1 MFFRDTLYFIWTVN
15 SQAFSVEALVMHE
28 DFMKAVK
35 GFYKVSVFMLVKLT
49 YKTIP
54 FILIDA
60 KISLKI
66 LYLGDIF
73 C

>member
-1 MFFRDTLYFIWTVN
+1 
-15 SQAFSVEALVMHE
+15 
-28 DFMKAVK
+28 
-35 GFYKVSVFMLVKLT
+35 MLVKLT

-66 LYLGDIF
+66 LSLGDIF
-73 C
+73 LLKFTDFFEPSYTTYVHITDCQNCLFNVLLQKTA

>member
-1 MFFRDTLYFIWTVN
+1 
-15 SQAFSVEALVMHE
+15 
-28 DFMKAVK
+28 
-35 GFYKVSVFMLVKLT
+35 MLVKLT

-66 LYLGDIF
+66 LSLGDIF
-73 C
+73 LLKFTDFLNQEILHVHITDCQNCLFNVNSKKQPSCV